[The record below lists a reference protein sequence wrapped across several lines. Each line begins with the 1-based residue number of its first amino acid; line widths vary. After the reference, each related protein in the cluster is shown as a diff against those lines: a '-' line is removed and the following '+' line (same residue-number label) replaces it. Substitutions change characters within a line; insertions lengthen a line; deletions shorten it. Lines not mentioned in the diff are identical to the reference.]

1 MVVDDYP
8 GFTWTIFLKFKSET
22 GDVLMNFYKMIQTKL
37 NYLIAEI
44 MCDHETEFE
53 K

>member
-8 GFTWTIFLKFKSET
+8 VFTWTIFLKFKSET
-22 GDVLMNFYKMIQTKL
+22 VDVLMIFFKMIQTKL

-44 MCDHETEFE
+44 MCDHGNEFE